1 LRWGRLYSRLSFRP
15 TQPADG
21 AGTSAHRAAKDQ
33 TGSCATAKPF
43 GQCYVR
49 IDGLRADVFSEA
61 LPGFLD
67 KFLAAFT
74 GKTLKTAANK
84 AST

>member
-1 LRWGRLYSRLSFRP
+1 L
-15 TQPADG
+15 
-21 AGTSAHRAAKDQ
+21 
-33 TGSCATAKPF
+33 C
-43 GQCYVR
+43 
-49 IDGLRADVFSEA
+49 ADVFSEA